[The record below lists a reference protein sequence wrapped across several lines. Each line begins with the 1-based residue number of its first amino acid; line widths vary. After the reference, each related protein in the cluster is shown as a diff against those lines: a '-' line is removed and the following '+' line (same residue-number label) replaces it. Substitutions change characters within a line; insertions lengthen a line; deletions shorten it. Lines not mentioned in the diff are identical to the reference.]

1 MSRYE
6 KKNTDTK
13 LASLPGARRGPMTMT
28 LEKPK
33 DFRGT
38 LRKLYKYL
46 QAYRLSLLVVIILV
60 FGSALFAIIGPKL
73 LGNMTNQVVDDYA
86 RIKNYDQVLQGDS
99 VEFQASRP
107 TINYDRLSQF
117 GLWLLLLYLAS
128 LLFDYGQAWLMTNVS
143 QKISYNFR
151 QEISRKINRLPLKYF
166 DKKSHGDI
174 LSRITN
180 DVDVVSQGLSQS
192 LTQVINSVISIIGYL
207 AIMLWINW
215 MMTLAVLV
223 MVPFSFLMIAVFMK
237 KSQKHFKAQQEYLGS
252 LNGHIEEMYSGHLVM
267 KVFNGEA
274 ESLRKFGEINDRMY
288 ESAWKSQFLS
298 FMTWPLVNLMGN
310 LSFVGVSVLGGFLA
324 LHGRVSIGDIQ
335 AFILYVRQFNQP
347 MIQVANISNVLQSTT
362 AAAERVFEF
371 LEEGEESADSASA
384 LTIEKA
390 TGEVEFN
397 DVVFGY
403 NSQKPVIKNFN
414 LHVAPG
420 QRIAIVG
427 PTGAGKTT
435 LVNLLMRFY
444 DLNSGSIKVDGV
456 DIRDMK
462 RSSLRKMFGMVLQDT
477 WLFNGTIRDNI
488 AYGKADASKTE
499 IIEAAKSAHADQ
511 FIRTLPK
518 GYDLVLNEEANNIS
532 QGEKQLITIARAML
546 VNPPILILDEAT
558 SSVDTRTEVLIQEA
572 MEKLMLGRTSFVI
585 AHRLS
590 TIRKAD
596 LILVMNEGQLIEQGK
611 HEELMAQNGFYADL
625 YKSQFLAPEY
635 EEDVK

>member
-13 LASLPGARRGPMTMT
+13 LAPLPGSRRGPMTMS

-33 DFRGT
+33 NFRAT
-38 LRKLYKYL
+38 LRKLFKYL
-46 QAYRLSLLVVIILV
+46 KTYRLSLFLVIVLV
-60 FGSALFAIIGPKL
+60 FGSALFAIIGPKF
-73 LGNMTNQVVDDYA
+73 LGSMTNQVVDDYA
-86 RIKNYDQVLQGDS
+86 RIKSFDQSLLDGTEMSGV
-99 VEFQASRP
+99 ARP
-107 TINYDRLSQF
+107 TINFARLSQF
-117 GLWLLLLYLAS
+117 GFWLLLLYLAS
-128 LLFDYGQAWLMTNVS
+128 LLFDYGQAWVMTNIS
-143 QKISYNFR
+143 QKITYNFR

-166 DKKSHGDI
+166 DKKSHGDV

-180 DVDVVSQGLSQS
+180 DVDMVSQGLSQS
-192 LTQVINSVISIIGYL
+192 LTQVINSIISIIGYL

-215 MMTLAVLV
+215 LMTLAVLV
-223 MVPFSFLMIAVFMK
+223 MVPFSFFMIAIFMK

-267 KVFNGEA
+267 KVFNGES

-298 FMTWPLVNLMGN
+298 FMTLPLVNLMGN
-310 LSFVGVSVLGGFLA
+310 LSFVGVSVLGGYLA
-324 LHGRVSIGDIQ
+324 LHGRVNIGDIQ

-371 LEEGEESADSASA
+371 LDEDEELADSTSA

-390 TGEVEFN
+390 KGEVEFSE
-397 DVVFGY
+397 VVFGY

-414 LHVAPG
+414 LHVSPG

-462 RSSLRKMFGMVLQDT
+462 RSSLRKLFGMVLQDT
-477 WLFNGTIRDNI
+477 WLFNGTIMENI
-488 AYGKADASKTE
+488 SYGKPEARKEEVVA
-499 IIEAAKSAHADQ
+499 AAKAAHADQ

-546 VNPPILILDEAT
+546 VDPSILILDEAT

-572 MEKLMLGRTSFVI
+572 MEKLMVGRTSFVI

-596 LILVMNEGQLIEQGK
+596 VILVMNEGQLIEQGK
-611 HEELMAQNGFYADL
+611 HEELIAKNGFYADL
-625 YKSQFLAPEY
+625 YRSQFLAPEF
-635 EEDVK
+635 EDEV